1 MRQQR
6 IGFRMIVVTGGALL
20 MLLPAFIAGW
30 IYTGKLQQEAESLVA
45 SGLRARG
52 ELGTEQIAR
61 RLYSLWQTVDRFAR
75 SEDLKAP
82 QDMHRDVTLLASLD
96 DRLSWLGVADVSGKV
111 IAASEGTLEGEDVSQ
126 RLWFRRGLAGPFAGD
141 VHEPALLAKPRG
153 PDNEPLRFIDFAAPT
168 HGLDGSV
175 AGVVGIHVNWD
186 WVTNQLAS
194 LAGPGVEI
202 LLLSRD
208 RQVLFGPADLV
219 GNHLGI
225 GGAVAAGQAKAF
237 VRAERWPDGKDYMT
251 AVIPSVQYRDLPNF
265 GWSVIVRQD
274 IQAALAPTRDL
285 VRSFWTILSSAAL
298 VSLGLLYVG
307 AGWLATP
314 LRRLVEFG
322 TRLSAGTAD
331 APPYEESRYREA
343 ALLSAVL
350 VRLQSQLRML
360 PSTIVPAAALPAGGR
375 REQAIS
381 STHGAS
387 SSKRNAGFKSAA

>member
-30 IYTGKLQQEAESLVA
+30 IYTGELQQEAESLVA

-75 SEDLKAP
+75 SVDLKAP
-82 QDMHRDVTLLASLD
+82 QDMHRDFSLLASLD

-111 IAASEGTLEGEDVSQ
+111 IAASGGTLEGEDVSQ

-153 PDNEPLRFIDFAAPT
+153 LGSELLRFIDFAAPAR
-168 HGLDGSV
+168 GSDGSV
-175 AGVVGIHVNWD
+175 VGVVGIHVNWD

-202 LLLSRD
+202 LLVSRD
-208 RQVLFGPADLV
+208 RQVLFGPADLL
-219 GNHLGI
+219 GKHIGI

-237 VRAERWPDGKDYMT
+237 VRAERWPDGRDYMT
-251 AVIPSVQYRDLPNF
+251 AVIPSVQYSDLPNF

-331 APPYEESRYREA
+331 APPYEETRYREA

-350 VRLQSQLRML
+350 VRLQSQQTML
-360 PSTIVPAAALPAGGR
+360 PSTIVPAAALPLGGR

-387 SSKRNAGFKSAA
+387 VSERGSGLKSAA

>member
-6 IGFRMIVVTGGALL
+6 IGFRMVVVAGGALL
-20 MLLPAFIAGW
+20 ILLPAFIAGW
-30 IYTGKLQQEAESLVA
+30 VYTGKLQEAESLVA

-75 SEDLKAP
+75 SVDVNAP
-82 QDMHRDVTLLASLD
+82 QDMRRDFTLLASLD
-96 DRLSWLGVADVSGKV
+96 DRLSWLGLADVSGKV
-111 IAASEGTLEGEDVSQ
+111 VAASGGTLEGEDVSQ
-126 RLWFRRGLAGPFAGD
+126 RLWFRRGLAAPFAGD
-141 VHEPALLAKPRG
+141 VHEPVPLAESRG
-153 PDNEPLRFIDFAAPT
+153 PDNKPLRFIDFAAPT
-168 HGLDGSV
+168 RGPDGSV
-175 AGVVGIHVNWD
+175 KGVVGIHVNWD

-208 RQVLFGPADLV
+208 RQVLFGPADLR
-219 GNHLGI
+219 GKHLGI

-237 VRAERWPDGKDYMT
+237 VRPERWPDGRDYMT

-265 GWSVIVRQD
+265 GWSIVVRQD
-274 IQAALAPTRDL
+274 IHAALAPTRDL

-298 VSLGLLYVG
+298 ISLGLLYVG

-314 LRRLVEFG
+314 LQRLVEFG
-322 TRLSAGTAD
+322 ARLSAGTAD
-331 APPYEESRYREA
+331 APPHEETRYREA

-350 VRLQSQLRML
+350 VRLQSQRR
-360 PSTIVPAAALPAGGR
+360 TIPNTRVDAVVLSGR
-375 REQAIS
+375 DQREQAVF
-381 STHGAS
+381 STHDS
-387 SSKRNAGFKSAA
+387 SVSQRAADLKSAA

>member
-45 SGLRARG
+45 SGLR
-52 ELGTEQIAR
+52 
-61 RLYSLWQTVDRFAR
+61 
-75 SEDLKAP
+75 
-82 QDMHRDVTLLASLD
+82 
-96 DRLSWLGVADVSGKV
+96 
-111 IAASEGTLEGEDVSQ
+111 
-126 RLWFRRGLAGPFAGD
+126 
-141 VHEPALLAKPRG
+141 PRG
-153 PDNEPLRFIDFAAPT
+153 PDTEPLRFIDFAAPT

-237 VRAERWPDGKDYMT
+237 VRAERWPDGKDYKN
-251 AVIPSVQYRDLPNF
+251 AV
-265 GWSVIVRQD
+265 
-274 IQAALAPTRDL
+274 
-285 VRSFWTILSSAAL
+285 
-298 VSLGLLYVG
+298 
-307 AGWLATP
+307 
-314 LRRLVEFG
+314 
-322 TRLSAGTAD
+322 
-331 APPYEESRYREA
+331 
-343 ALLSAVL
+343 
-350 VRLQSQLRML
+350 
-360 PSTIVPAAALPAGGR
+360 
-375 REQAIS
+375 
-381 STHGAS
+381 
-387 SSKRNAGFKSAA
+387 

>member
-30 IYTGKLQQEAESLVA
+30 IYTGELQQEAESLVA
-45 SGLRARG
+45 SSLRARG

-75 SEDLKAP
+75 SVDLKAP
-82 QDMHRDVTLLASLD
+82 QDMHRDVTLLANLD

-111 IAASEGTLEGEDVSQ
+111 IAASGGTLEGEDVSQ

-153 PDNEPLRFIDFAAPT
+153 PDNELLRFIDFAAPAR
-168 HGLDGSV
+168 GSDGSV
-175 AGVVGIHVNWD
+175 VGVVGIHVNWD

-219 GNHLGI
+219 GKHLGI

-237 VRAERWPDGKDYMT
+237 VRTERWPDGKDYMT
-251 AVIPSVQYRDLPNF
+251 AVIPLVQYRDLPNF

-285 VRSFWTILSSAAL
+285 VRSFWTILGSAAL

-322 TRLSAGTAD
+322 MRLSAGTAD
-331 APPYEESRYREA
+331 APPYEETRYREA

-360 PSTIVPAAALPAGGR
+360 PSTIVPAAVLPAGGR
-375 REQAIS
+375 WEQAIT

-387 SSKRNAGFKSAA
+387 VSKRGAGFKSAA